1 MCKTERIMQRLDQIR
16 LILADLDGTLLN
28 DDKVMDTDIKQV
40 LQERNLDI
48 TFVTGRNR
56 HIVSDFIE
64 ELHVVQ
70 PFIIN
75 NGAHIMQGSQCLY
88 QRCIEQNELEQALQ
102 VLINHETA
110 FLAYSDDSIY
120 CCGQSRSLER
130 FVTRLIGKCAIHH
143 EKLPQQ
149 DPIFKVTVVSDDKE
163 KMGTV
168 MDIVNTM
175 CPSAHL
181 VPSEGN
187 VYTLTHRD
195 ATKGNAVRRL
205 LDLLKIDAS
214 QVLAFGDN
222 YNDIS
227 MFEVIPNSVAMS
239 NAEPLV
245 LSKAAFVAGS
255 NNANGVSSFI
265 RDYIQPLK
273 TKR

>member
-1 MCKTERIMQRLDQIR
+1 MQRLNQVR

-64 ELHVVQ
+64 ELHVVH

-88 QRCIEQNELEQALQ
+88 QRCIEQNELNQAFQTL
-102 VLINHETA
+102 VDHEIA

-120 CCGQSRSLER
+120 CCGQSRSLEG
-130 FVTRLIGKCAIHH
+130 FITRLIGKCTIHH
-143 EKLPQQ
+143 GKLPQQ

-163 KMGTV
+163 KMRTV
-168 MDIVNTM
+168 MNKINAM
-175 CPSAHL
+175 CPSAYL

-195 ATKGNAVRRL
+195 ATKGNTVRRL
-205 LDLLKIDAS
+205 LDLLKMDAS

-227 MFEVIPNSVAMS
+227 MFEVIPNSVAMG
-239 NAEPLV
+239 NAESLV

-265 RDYIQPLK
+265 REHIQPLK
-273 TKR
+273 MER